1 MLWEKHRTRLNGPDW
16 KRLILCRGRKKTI
29 TKAQSGSTT
38 PAPSGTGL
46 FREDGMKIAKE
57 DKKKEDWFDQ
67 LSNEELEKE
76 LNQMESYYRSLG
88 VID

>member
-1 MLWEKHRTRLNGPDW
+1 MLWEKHRTRLNDPDW
-16 KRLILCRGRKKTI
+16 KRLILCHGRKKTI

-46 FREDGMKIAKE
+46 FREDGMEIAE
-57 DKKKEDWFDQ
+57 EGENGEDWIDQ
-67 LSNEELEKE
+67 RSDEELEKE
-76 LNQMESYYRSLG
+76 LNKMESYYRNLG

>member
-1 MLWEKHRTRLNGPDW
+1 
-16 KRLILCRGRKKTI
+16 
-29 TKAQSGSTT
+29 
-38 PAPSGTGL
+38 
-46 FREDGMKIAKE
+46 MKIAKE